1 MRTTRLKLKRRTPII
16 ICSLILLALLAGGYV
31 LAKDK
36 FFPSINP
43 EAGPVTADQRLN
55 VLLLGIDARQGESA
69 GRTDSIILASVDPK
83 SKQMSLLSIPRDTR
97 VNIPGHGWDKINSAA
112 VYGGPELS
120 AKVVSNLVGIPI
132 KYYVVTN
139 FGGFKDIVDA
149 LGGVTLDVEQN
160 MYHEGDE
167 EYGGAYGINLKKGV
181 QRLNGEKALQY
192 VRYRDYAMG
201 DIDRTKHQQK
211 FLVALAK
218 EMLQPSTIPKL
229 PKLVPEINRY
239 VKTNLSVSDMITMA
253 SASKSMENGN
263 IVAQTLPGRP
273 LDIDGGSFWGVDPNE
288 ARQMVA
294 RLLNGETTTN
304 IVLET
309 PLSSRYTGP
318 VGLKPPV
325 QPKTD
330 ETLPANTQPPAVTQT
345 KPAQNGTK
353 PLTTKPG
360 QGTQSGTNGSGATV
374 IITPGGTG
382 SGTKSGT
389 TTTKPPSSG
398 SGTQSGT
405 GTSDKTGTSGTGG
418 TNPGIPGATKTSTST
433 S

>member
-1 MRTTRLKLKRRTPII
+1 MRTTRLKLKRKTPFI
-16 ICSLILLALLAGGYV
+16 ICGIILLVLLAGGYV
-31 LAKDK
+31 LAKNM
-36 FFPSINP
+36 FFPPANDGS
-43 EAGPVTADQRLN
+43 GPVTADQRLN
-55 VLLLGIDARQGESA
+55 VLLLGIDARQGETMA
-69 GRTDSIILASVDPK
+69 RTDSIILASVDPK
-83 SKQMSLLSIPRDTR
+83 SKQMTLLSIPRDTR
-97 VNIPGHGWDKINSAA
+97 VNIPGHGWDKINSAS

-120 AKVVSNLVGIPI
+120 SKVVSDLIGIPI
-132 KYYVVTN
+132 KYYTLTN
-139 FGGFKDIVDA
+139 FSGFKDIVDA

-181 QRLNGEKALQY
+181 QRLDGEKALQY

-211 FLVALAK
+211 FLAALAK

-229 PKLVPEINRY
+229 PKLVSEISRY

-253 SASKSMENGN
+253 AASKNMENGN
-263 IVAQTLPGRP
+263 IVAQTLPGRA
-273 LDIDGGSFWGVDPNE
+273 LDINGGSYWGVDPNE

-294 RLLNGETTTN
+294 RLFNGETTTN
-304 IVLET
+304 VVLET
-309 PLSSRYTGP
+309 PLSSQYTGP
-318 VGLKPPV
+318 VGLKPAA

-330 ETLPANTQPPAVTQT
+330 ETPPASTQPPAVTQI

-353 PLTTKPG
+353 TPTKPV
-360 QGTQSGTNGSGATV
+360 QGTQSGTSGSGATV
-374 IITPGGTG
+374 IITPVGTG
-382 SGTKSGT
+382 SGTSSGT

-418 TNPGIPGATKTSTST
+418 VNPSIPGATKTSTST